1 MEFSLPVIETVEV
14 LEPQTDTVEDEE
26 KVEAERK
33 QENGEKDD
41 PVESQVK
48 AVYERRRLAQLVAAK
63 KKVGSQFDRAIAKAA
78 IDSVKY
84 ADCTGILASEE

>member
-1 MEFSLPVIETVEV
+1 MEFVLPVIETIEVEA
-14 LEPQTDTVEDEE
+14 PQSNTMEREE
-26 KVEAERK
+26 KAEDGD
-33 QENGEKDD
+33 QDD

-63 KKVGSQFDRAIAKAA
+63 KKVGSQFDRAVAKAA

-84 ADCTGILASEE
+84 ANCTDILAFE

>member
-1 MEFSLPVIETVEV
+1 MEFVLPVIETIEVEA
-14 LEPQTDTVEDEE
+14 PQNNTMEREE
-26 KVEAERK
+26 KAEAERLEEDGD
-33 QENGEKDD
+33 QDD

-63 KKVGSQFDRAIAKAA
+63 KKVGSQFDRAVAKAA

-84 ADCTGILASEE
+84 ANCTDILAFE